1 MEPRT
6 SDIRREAP
14 IPRPEEL
21 PLIQGP
27 IPPAPGSDDND
38 NDDNDYYPSFDFG
51 TQPLKDDKT
60 MSKQGLKSVTVNPA
74 APVMGPET
82 AATGATTS
90 TTIVMEDEGPPVVS
104 PNTIRVK
111 AIRRRSLSRR

>member
-14 IPRPEEL
+14 IQRPEEL

-27 IPPAPGSDDND
+27 IPPVPG
-38 NDDNDYYPSFDFG
+38 NDDDDDDDDDYYPSFDFG
-51 TQPLKDDKT
+51 TQPSKDDET
-60 MSKQGLKSVTVNPA
+60 MSEQAPMSATVNPA

-90 TTIVMEDEGPPVVS
+90 PTIVMENEGPPVIS
-104 PNTIRVK
+104 PI
-111 AIRRRSLSRR
+111 IPSESR